1 MALDRPIAKNSWPDT
16 GRRGTGGHDPGGRG
30 INGRDQAALPSAAGL
45 ASLGTVLC
53 VYRSRCGGEL
63 GGWAQAV
70 SAESWG
76 GIDSDGWHEC
86 LQFRDRNGHCCWR
99 LYLLPDSDFLAWE
112 QLTARLPRAEAQ
124 PSPGDGIAT
133 RLWRRVASRVGG
145 ERWLASV
152 LRLHTMPPAQPASAP
167 APMPVL
173 AASLAPVSMFGA
185 DVVRRI
191 ARIEGIDSEG
201 PLDDCCCRQFA
212 VSAPHPLARG
222 DGRDGTRPNAVLPLI
237 RFHTRTS
244 E

>member
-1 MALDRPIAKNSWPDT
+1 MALDRPIAEDGRLESGRPET
-16 GRRGTGGHDPGGRG
+16 GRRGRA
-30 INGRDQAALPSAAGL
+30 ILPSAAEL

-53 VYRSRCGGEL
+53 VYRSRYGGEL

-70 SAESWG
+70 SAESWC

-99 LYLLPDSDFLAWE
+99 LYLLPDSDFFAWE
-112 QLTARLPRAEAQ
+112 QLTARLPRAEAM

-133 RLWRRVASRVGG
+133 RLWRRVALRVGG

-152 LRLHTMPPAQPASAP
+152 LRLHTMPPALP
-167 APMPVL
+167 APVPVL

-191 ARIEGIDSEG
+191 ARIEGIDSEV

-212 VSAPHPLARG
+212 VVAPPHGAPGGQRSHQPPAF
-222 DGRDGTRPNAVLPLI
+222 DPPPLI
-237 RFHTRTS
+237 RFP
-244 E
+244 

>member
-1 MALDRPIAKNSWPDT
+1 MASERPIEEDHCLDNR
-16 GRRGTGGHDPGGRG
+16 GRRRA
-30 INGRDQAALPSAAGL
+30 RLPPAAGL

-53 VYRSRCGGEL
+53 VYRSRYGGEL
-63 GGWAQAV
+63 GGWAQSV
-70 SAESWG
+70 SAESWC

-86 LQFRDRNGHCCWR
+86 LQFRDRGGDCCWR
-99 LYLLPDSDFLAWE
+99 LYLLPDSDFFAWE
-112 QLTARLPRAEAQ
+112 QLTAQLPRGEAQ

-152 LRLHTMPPAQPASAP
+152 LRLHTLPPAQPGAV
-167 APMPVL
+167 PVL
-173 AASLAPVSMFGA
+173 AASLAPVSVFGA

-191 ARIEGIDSEG
+191 ARIEGIDSGG

-212 VSAPHPLARG
+212 VISPPQAARGGDAMHREVARRVPHPGGMHYDTAF
-222 DGRDGTRPNAVLPLI
+222 PLI

>member
-1 MALDRPIAKNSWPDT
+1 M
-16 GRRGTGGHDPGGRG
+16 
-30 INGRDQAALPSAAGL
+30 PSVAGL

-53 VYRSRCGGEL
+53 VYRSRYGGEL

-70 SAESWG
+70 SAESWC

-86 LQFRDRNGHCCWR
+86 LQFRDRSGQCCWR
-99 LYLLPDSDFLAWE
+99 LYLLPDSDFFAWE
-112 QLTARLPRAEAQ
+112 QLTAQLPRGETQ

-133 RLWRRVASRVGG
+133 RLWRRMASRVGG

-152 LRLHTMPPAQPASAP
+152 LRLHTMPQLQATPV
-167 APMPVL
+167 PVL
-173 AASLAPVSMFGA
+173 AASLAPVSVFGA

-191 ARIEGIDSEG
+191 ARIEGIDSAG

-212 VSAPHPLARG
+212 VIAPPQVAGGG
-222 DGRDGTRPNAVLPLI
+222 DAIRHESTRNSMRASGMHHDEFPLI

>member
-1 MALDRPIAKNSWPDT
+1 M
-16 GRRGTGGHDPGGRG
+16 
-30 INGRDQAALPSAAGL
+30 PSVAGL

-53 VYRSRCGGEL
+53 VYRGRYGGEL

-70 SAESWG
+70 SAESWC

-86 LQFRDRNGHCCWR
+86 LQFRDRSGQCCWR
-99 LYLLPDSDFLAWE
+99 LYLLPDSDFFAWE
-112 QLTARLPRAEAQ
+112 QLTAQLPRGEMQ

-133 RLWRRVASRVGG
+133 RLWRRMASRVGG

-152 LRLHTMPPAQPASAP
+152 LRLHTMPQLQATPV
-167 APMPVL
+167 PVL
-173 AASLAPVSMFGA
+173 AASLAPVSVFGA

-191 ARIEGIDSEG
+191 ARIEGIDSAG
-201 PLDDCCCRQFA
+201 PLDDCCCRQLA
-212 VSAPHPLARG
+212 VIAPPQVAQGG
-222 DGRDGTRPNAVLPLI
+222 DATRHEATRNTMPAGGMHHDAFPLI

>member
-1 MALDRPIAKNSWPDT
+1 MALDRPIAEN
-16 GRRGTGGHDPGGRG
+16 GNARRGW
-30 INGRDQAALPSAAGL
+30 AALPSAAEL

-53 VYRSRCGGEL
+53 VYRSRYGGEL

-70 SAESWG
+70 CAESWG

-86 LQFRDRNGHCCWR
+86 LQFRDRNDHCCWR
-99 LYLLPDSDFLAWE
+99 LYLLPDSDFFAWE
-112 QLTARLPRAEAQ
+112 QLTARLPRAEAM

-152 LRLHTMPPAQPASAP
+152 LRLHTLPPVQQAP
-167 APMPVL
+167 TSKPVL

-191 ARIEGIDSEG
+191 AMIEGIDSEV

-212 VSAPHPLARG
+212 VIAPPHGARG
-222 DGRDGTRPNAVLPLI
+222 GQRPHDPLPLI

>member
-1 MALDRPIAKNSWPDT
+1 MASERPIAGHGWPEADKRERET
-16 GRRGTGGHDPGGRG
+16 
-30 INGRDQAALPSAAGL
+30 LPSVAGL

-53 VYRSRCGGEL
+53 VYRSRYGGEL

-70 SAESWG
+70 SAESWC

-86 LQFRDRNGHCCWR
+86 LQFRDRSGQCCWR
-99 LYLLPDSDFLAWE
+99 LYLLPDSDFFAWE
-112 QLTARLPRAEAQ
+112 QLTARLPRGETQ

-133 RLWRRVASRVGG
+133 RLWRRMASRVGG

-152 LRLHTMPPAQPASAP
+152 LRLHTMPQPSPPAS
-167 APMPVL
+167 MPVL
-173 AASLAPVSMFGA
+173 AASLAPVSVFGA

-191 ARIEGIDSEG
+191 ARIEGIDSGG
-201 PLDDCCCRQFA
+201 PLDDCCCRKFA
-212 VSAPHPLARG
+212 VTAPPQVAGGCDAMR
-222 DGRDGTRPNAVLPLI
+222 REAANALHAGGIHHDAAFPLI

>member
-1 MALDRPIAKNSWPDT
+1 MALDRPIAENGRPDQARLDQARLDH
-16 GRRGTGGHDPGGRG
+16 GRRGR
-30 INGRDQAALPSAAGL
+30 AALPSAAEL

-53 VYRSRCGGEL
+53 VYRSRYGGEL

-112 QLTARLPRAEAQ
+112 QLTARLPRAEAM

-152 LRLHTMPPAQPASAP
+152 LRLHTMPPAQQATMP
-167 APMPVL
+167 APKPVL

-191 ARIEGIDSEG
+191 ARIEGIDSEV

-212 VSAPHPLARG
+212 VIAPPHG
-222 DGRDGTRPNAVLPLI
+222 VQRPHDPLPLI
-237 RFHTRTS
+237 RSHTRTS

>member
-1 MALDRPIAKNSWPDT
+1 MASERPIAEDSCPESR
-16 GRRGTGGHDPGGRG
+16 GRRR
-30 INGRDQAALPSAAGL
+30 ASLPSAAGL

-53 VYRSRCGGEL
+53 VYRSRYGGEL

-70 SAESWG
+70 SVESWC

-99 LYLLPDSDFLAWE
+99 LYLLPDSDFFAWE
-112 QLTARLPRAEAQ
+112 QLAAQLPRGEAQ

-152 LRLHTMPPAQPASAP
+152 LRLHTLPAAQQATASV
-167 APMPVL
+167 PVL
-173 AASLAPVSMFGA
+173 AASLAPVSPFGA

-212 VSAPHPLARG
+212 VIAPPQAARTTAAPRRETARSAPHP
-222 DGRDGTRPNAVLPLI
+222 DGMHHDTAFPLI

>member
-1 MALDRPIAKNSWPDT
+1 M
-16 GRRGTGGHDPGGRG
+16 
-30 INGRDQAALPSAAGL
+30 PSVAGL

-53 VYRSRCGGEL
+53 VYRSRYGGEL
-63 GGWAQAV
+63 GGWAAAV
-70 SAESWG
+70 SAESWC

-86 LQFRDRNGHCCWR
+86 LQFRDHSGHCCWR
-99 LYLLPDSDFLAWE
+99 LYLLPDSDFFAWE
-112 QLTARLPRAEAQ
+112 QLTAQLPRGETQ

-133 RLWRRVASRVGG
+133 RLWRRMASRVGG

-152 LRLHTMPPAQPASAP
+152 LRLHTMPQISLPAS
-167 APMPVL
+167 MPVL
-173 AASLAPVSMFGA
+173 AASLAPVSVFGA

-191 ARIEGIDSEG
+191 ARIEGIDSGG

-212 VSAPHPLARG
+212 VTAPLQVARG
-222 DGRDGTRPNAVLPLI
+222 GDAMPHETTNTTHSGGMHHAAFPLI

>member
-1 MALDRPIAKNSWPDT
+1 M
-16 GRRGTGGHDPGGRG
+16 
-30 INGRDQAALPSAAGL
+30 PSVAGL

-53 VYRSRCGGEL
+53 VYRSRYGGEL

-70 SAESWG
+70 SAESWC

-86 LQFRDRNGHCCWR
+86 LQFRDRSGQCCWR
-99 LYLLPDSDFLAWE
+99 LYLLPDSDFFAWE
-112 QLTARLPRAEAQ
+112 QLTAQLPRGEMQ

-133 RLWRRVASRVGG
+133 RLWRRMASRVGG

-152 LRLHTMPPAQPASAP
+152 LRLHTMPQLQATPV
-167 APMPVL
+167 PVL
-173 AASLAPVSMFGA
+173 AASLAPVSVFGA

-191 ARIEGIDSEG
+191 ARIEGIDSGG

-212 VSAPHPLARG
+212 VIAPPQVAQGG
-222 DGRDGTRPNAVLPLI
+222 DATRHEATRNTMPAGGMHHDVAFPLI

>member
-1 MALDRPIAKNSWPDT
+1 MALDRPIAE
-16 GRRGTGGHDPGGRG
+16 
-30 INGRDQAALPSAAGL
+30 NGRVKTNRRDRAALPSAAEL

-53 VYRSRCGGEL
+53 VYRSRYGGEL

-99 LYLLPDSDFLAWE
+99 LYLLPDSDFFAWE
-112 QLTARLPRAEAQ
+112 QLTARLPSAEAM

-133 RLWRRVASRVGG
+133 RLWRRMASRVGG

-152 LRLHTMPPAQPASAP
+152 LRLHTMPQPSLPAS
-167 APMPVL
+167 MPVL
-173 AASLAPVSMFGA
+173 AASLAPVSEFGA

-191 ARIEGIDSEG
+191 ARIEGIDSG
-201 PLDDCCCRQFA
+201 GQLDDCCCRQYA
-212 VSAPHPLARG
+212 VIEPPQVAGGG
-222 DGRDGTRPNAVLPLI
+222 DAIRHESTRNTMPASGMHHDAFPLI
-237 RFHTRTS
+237 RLHTRTS

>member
-1 MALDRPIAKNSWPDT
+1 MASGRPIAGHGWPEA
-16 GRRGTGGHDPGGRG
+16 GRHGR
-30 INGRDQAALPSAAGL
+30 ATLPSVAGL

-53 VYRSRCGGEL
+53 VYRSRYGGEL

-70 SAESWG
+70 SAESWC

-86 LQFRDRNGHCCWR
+86 LQFRDRSGQCCWR

-112 QLTARLPRAEAQ
+112 QLSARLPRGETQ

-133 RLWRRVASRVGG
+133 RLWRRMASRVGG

-152 LRLHTMPPAQPASAP
+152 LRLHTMPQPSPPAS
-167 APMPVL
+167 MPVL
-173 AASLAPVSMFGA
+173 AASLAPVSVFGA

-191 ARIEGIDSEG
+191 ARIEGIDSGG
-201 PLDDCCCRQFA
+201 PLDDCCCRKFA
-212 VSAPHPLARG
+212 VTAPPQVAGGCDAMR
-222 DGRDGTRPNAVLPLI
+222 REAANALHAGGIHHDAAFPLI

>member
-1 MALDRPIAKNSWPDT
+1 MASDRPIAEDSCAESR
-16 GRRGTGGHDPGGRG
+16 GRRR
-30 INGRDQAALPSAAGL
+30 ASSLPSAAGL

-53 VYRSRCGGEL
+53 VYRSRYGGEL

-70 SAESWG
+70 SAESWC

-99 LYLLPDSDFLAWE
+99 LYLLPDSDFFAWE
-112 QLTARLPRAEAQ
+112 QLTAQLPRAEAQ

-133 RLWRRVASRVGG
+133 RLWRRMASRVGG

-152 LRLHTMPPAQPASAP
+152 LRLHTMPPAQHAAATAP
-167 APMPVL
+167 VPVL
-173 AASLAPVSMFGA
+173 AASLAPVSLFGA

-212 VSAPHPLARG
+212 VIAPPQVARGATAPRREVAPGAPHPGGMHYDTAF
-222 DGRDGTRPNAVLPLI
+222 PLI
-237 RFHTRTS
+237 RFPTRTS

>member
-1 MALDRPIAKNSWPDT
+1 MALDWPIAENGRLETS
-16 GRRGTGGHDPGGRG
+16 RRGR
-30 INGRDQAALPSAAGL
+30 AALPSAAEL

-53 VYRSRCGGEL
+53 IYRSRYGGEL

-99 LYLLPDSDFLAWE
+99 LYLLPDSDFFAWE
-112 QLTARLPRAEAQ
+112 QLTARLPRAEAM

-133 RLWRRVASRVGG
+133 RLWRRMASRVGG

-152 LRLHTMPPAQPASAP
+152 LRLHTVPPAQQL
-167 APMPVL
+167 PVL

-191 ARIEGIDSEG
+191 ARIEGIDSEM

-212 VSAPHPLARG
+212 VIAPPHVNRG
-222 DGRDGTRPNAVLPLI
+222 GQRSHDALPLI

>member
-1 MALDRPIAKNSWPDT
+1 MALDRPIAE
-16 GRRGTGGHDPGGRG
+16 
-30 INGRDQAALPSAAGL
+30 NGRLETSRLGRAMLPSAAEL

-53 VYRSRCGGEL
+53 VYRSRYGGEL

-99 LYLLPDSDFLAWE
+99 LYLLPDSDFFAWE
-112 QLTARLPRAEAQ
+112 QLTAQLPRAEAM

-152 LRLHTMPPAQPASAP
+152 LRLHTMPPAQPTP
-167 APMPVL
+167 VPVL

-191 ARIEGIDSEG
+191 ARIEGIDSEV

-212 VSAPHPLARG
+212 VVAPPHAARG
-222 DGRDGTRPNAVLPLI
+222 GQRSHDPLSFDPLPLI

>member
-1 MALDRPIAKNSWPDT
+1 MALDRPIAKNSWPDSD
-16 GRRGTGGHDPGGRG
+16 RRGTGGHDPGGRG
-30 INGRDQAALPSAAGL
+30 INGRDRAVLPSAAGL

-70 SAESWG
+70 SAESWC

-152 LRLHTMPPAQPASAP
+152 LRLHTMPPAPPASVP
-167 APMPVL
+167 ASMPVL

-222 DGRDGTRPNAVLPLI
+222 DGRDGARPDAVLPLI

>member
-1 MALDRPIAKNSWPDT
+1 M
-16 GRRGTGGHDPGGRG
+16 
-30 INGRDQAALPSAAGL
+30 PSIAGL

-53 VYRSRCGGEL
+53 VYRSSYGGEL

-70 SAESWG
+70 SAESWC

-86 LQFRDRNGHCCWR
+86 LQFCDRSGQCCWR
-99 LYLLPDSDFLAWE
+99 LYLLPDSDFFAWE
-112 QLTARLPRAEAQ
+112 QLTAQLPRGETQ

-133 RLWRRVASRVGG
+133 RLWRRMASRVGG

-152 LRLHTMPPAQPASAP
+152 LRLHTMPQLQATPV
-167 APMPVL
+167 PVL
-173 AASLAPVSMFGA
+173 AASLAPVSVFGA
-185 DVVRRI
+185 DVMRRI
-191 ARIEGIDSEG
+191 ARIEGIDSGG

-212 VSAPHPLARG
+212 VTAPPQVADGCDAMRREAANTIHAGGIHHDAAFPLM
-222 DGRDGTRPNAVLPLI
+222 

>member
-1 MALDRPIAKNSWPDT
+1 MASGRPIAGHVGPET
-16 GRRGTGGHDPGGRG
+16 GRHGR
-30 INGRDQAALPSAAGL
+30 ATLPSVSGL

-53 VYRSRCGGEL
+53 VYRSRYGGEL

-70 SAESWG
+70 SAESWC

-112 QLTARLPRAEAQ
+112 QLAAQLPRGETQ
-124 PSPGDGIAT
+124 PSPDDGIAT
-133 RLWRRVASRVGG
+133 RLWRRMASRVGG

-152 LRLHTMPPAQPASAP
+152 LRLHAMPQMRATPV
-167 APMPVL
+167 PVL
-173 AASLAPVSMFGA
+173 AASLAPVSVFGA

-191 ARIEGIDSEG
+191 ARIEGIDDAG
-201 PLDDCCCRQFA
+201 PLDDCCCRRFA
-212 VSAPHPLARG
+212 VVAPPQARG
-222 DGRDGTRPNAVLPLI
+222 CDAVCHESPRNTMRASNMHHDVLPLI